1 MPTVDSKTLK
11 LPDAFNKEKDSN
23 NNKILSLDSIL
34 QTEVHN
40 DIVDAFE
47 SLDIYKAF
55 GKTLDYYGEIV
66 GQKRGALTDDQ
77 YRILILVKIAR
88 NAASTDFNSII
99 GILSMILECEKG
111 DISLVNADKPATVKI
126 QRIPLKVLVA
136 VGFTAMQAAEMLNTL
151 LPVTVTL
158 EGAVFEGTF
167 EFGSVNYEY
176 DENKGF
182 GNIEQTIGGY
192 LGLMIEDGNSVL
204 PR

>member
-126 QRIPLKVLVA
+126 QRIPLKVLIA

-167 EFGSVNYEY
+167 EFGSVDYEY

-192 LGLMIEDGNSVL
+192 MGLMIEDGNSVL